1 MFKYRI
7 PSFIQKLFSSYT
19 WKVKTKDKLLFL
31 TFDDGP
37 HPEIT
42 PWVLAQLQQYQ
53 AKASFFCVA
62 DNVRKYPQTYAQILA
77 SNHAVGNHTYHHK
90 NGWYTK
96 VHEYLTDVAL
106 AENFIQSQLFRP
118 PYGRIKKQQATALLK
133 QYAVV
138 MWSHLSCDYSSTLNI
153 DESLNAMK
161 KVEPGSI
168 LVFHDSE
175 KAFANLQII
184 LPQLL
189 QFYQQEGYTL
199 LALNKDICAWK

>member
-90 NGWYTK
+90 NGLYTK

>member
-138 MWSHLSCDYSSTLNI
+138 MWSHLSCDYSSTINI

-189 QFYQQEGYTL
+189 QFYQQEGFTL

>member
-189 QFYQQEGYTL
+189 QFYQQEGYSL

>member
-1 MFKYRI
+1 
-7 PSFIQKLFSSYT
+7 
-19 WKVKTKDKLLFL
+19 
-31 TFDDGP
+31 
-37 HPEIT
+37 
-42 PWVLAQLQQYQ
+42 LAQLQQYQ

-189 QFYQQEGYTL
+189 QFYQQEGFTL

>member
-62 DNVRKYPQTYAQILA
+62 DNVRKYPQTYAQFWLQTTPLVTILITIKMA
-77 SNHAVGNHTYHHK
+77 G
-90 NGWYTK
+90 
-96 VHEYLTDVAL
+96 
-106 AENFIQSQLFRP
+106 IQKF
-118 PYGRIKKQQATALLK
+118 
-133 QYAVV
+133 
-138 MWSHLSCDYSSTLNI
+138 MNI
-153 DESLNAMK
+153 
-161 KVEPGSI
+161 
-168 LVFHDSE
+168 
-175 KAFANLQII
+175 
-184 LPQLL
+184 
-189 QFYQQEGYTL
+189 
-199 LALNKDICAWK
+199 

>member
-19 WKVKTKDKLLFL
+19 WKVKTKDKVLFL

-42 PWVLAQLQQYQ
+42 PWVMAQLQQYQ

-90 NGWYTK
+90 NGWHTP
-96 VHEYLTDVAL
+96 VNDYLADVAL

-118 PYGRIKKQQATALLK
+118 PYGKIKKQQATALIK
-133 QYAVV
+133 NYAVV
-138 MWSHLSCDYSSTLNI
+138 MWSHLSCDYDPALNI
-153 DESLNAMK
+153 NASLNAMK
-161 KVEPGSI
+161 NVSPGSI

-175 KAFANLQII
+175 KAFANLQIL

-189 QFYQQEGYTL
+189 QYYQQEGYTL
-199 LALNKDICAWK
+199 MALNKEICQWK

>member
-189 QFYQQEGYTL
+189 QFYQQEGFTL

>member
-62 DNVRKYPQTYAQILA
+62 DNVHKYPQTYAQILA

>member
-42 PWVLAQLQQYQ
+42 PWVLAQLEQYQ

-62 DNVRKYPQTYAQILA
+62 DNVRKFPQTYAQILA

-90 NGWYTK
+90 NGWHTS
-96 VHEYLTDVAL
+96 VNDYLTDVVL
-106 AENFIQSQLFRP
+106 AENLIQSQLFRP
-118 PYGRIKKQQATALLK
+118 PYGKIKKQQAITLLK
-133 QYAVV
+133 HYAVV
-138 MWSHLSCDYSSTLNI
+138 MWSHLSCDYDPTLNI
-153 DESLNAMK
+153 NESLNAMK
-161 KVEPGSI
+161 KVSPGSI

-175 KAFANLQII
+175 KAFANLQIL

-189 QFYQQEGYTL
+189 QFYQQEGYSL
-199 LALNKDICAWK
+199 VALNKDICAWK